1 MFVYLQKGIL
11 NNLLTMISNKIIAKE
26 SFMELVY
33 LWVEDYKNIQKQ
45 GFNFSP
51 RFRCEYDEKTEK
63 LSVVDKEKT
72 GEFYPKNFFGDNINV
87 TAIVGENGSGKSSI
101 IELLYSGTS
110 PLGSYFYIF
119 DLGKELVIKGLEI
132 KNQPSEVITNNM
144 IKKEIFNNT
153 KSIVLETG
161 KIKGSLTL
169 IQNKLSFIYFSTFL
183 EWNEKINTKCIIGN
197 IDVDKFDISSAYL
210 INHYSK
216 QEYEMDKSKYNFNS
230 YQNQYQ
236 LFKNKNIQNVINML
250 KNSDIKLPINT
261 PEKLYISIDHT
272 LINRLKYIEKFEY
285 KSQEY
290 INNNTLFTLDGLS
303 IIEKIKLS
311 VLINFFDYSINNN
324 FEYSEYLLAKVKIEI
339 KTDINNVFEA
349 FVKVF
354 SIEHYKTDMQTNPFI
369 DYFFKI
375 NELLQVMESWK
386 SKIIHEQ
393 LSLSFDDIG
402 NDFIDCYQKIT
413 LVGLS
418 FFHFNWFPN
427 LSSGQEN
434 LLFQFAN
441 FYSLKLDRF
450 TNKKLKDNIYIFIDE
465 GENTLHPNWQKKYIS
480 YLIEFFSKNFIQKIN
495 IIISSH
501 SSFIL
506 SDIPK
511 QNVIFLEKDEKTG
524 NCINATDKVDLN
536 PFGANIHT
544 LLSHGFFMKDGLMG
558 EFAKEKIQSVI
569 KYHEDIDKKEI
580 IEADKIEYKTNKQK
594 EFWQIQSI
602 IGDDYLK
609 QVIKNHLIEIEKIV
623 LGNDEAKK
631 EEVKRLKAQIELLE
645 K

>member
-1 MFVYLQKGIL
+1 
-11 NNLLTMISNKIIAKE
+11 
-26 SFMELVY
+26 
-33 LWVEDYKNIQKQ
+33 
-45 GFNFSP
+45 
-51 RFRCEYDEKTEK
+51 
-63 LSVVDKEKT
+63 
-72 GEFYPKNFFGDNINV
+72 
-87 TAIVGENGSGKSSI
+87 
-101 IELLYSGTS
+101 
-110 PLGSYFYIF
+110 
-119 DLGKELVIKGLEI
+119 
-132 KNQPSEVITNNM
+132 
-144 IKKEIFNNT
+144 
-153 KSIVLETG
+153 
-161 KIKGSLTL
+161 
-169 IQNKLSFIYFSTFL
+169 
-183 EWNEKINTKCIIGN
+183 
-197 IDVDKFDISSAYL
+197 
-210 INHYSK
+210 
-216 QEYEMDKSKYNFNS
+216 
-230 YQNQYQ
+230 
-236 LFKNKNIQNVINML
+236 
-250 KNSDIKLPINT
+250 
-261 PEKLYISIDHT
+261 
-272 LINRLKYIEKFEY
+272 
-285 KSQEY
+285 
-290 INNNTLFTLDGLS
+290 
-303 IIEKIKLS
+303 
-311 VLINFFDYSINNN
+311 
-324 FEYSEYLLAKVKIEI
+324 
-339 KTDINNVFEA
+339 
-349 FVKVF
+349 
-354 SIEHYKTDMQTNPFI
+354 
-369 DYFFKI
+369 
-375 NELLQVMESWK
+375 
-386 SKIIHEQ
+386 
-393 LSLSFDDIG
+393 
-402 NDFIDCYQKIT
+402 
-413 LVGLS
+413 
-418 FFHFNWFPN
+418 
-427 LSSGQEN
+427 
-434 LLFQFAN
+434 
-441 FYSLKLDRF
+441 LDRF